1 MASAEGPA
9 EPDPALGDE
18 VCQAIRRQVEKL
30 GLTIG
35 EEPVWAEARFA
46 EQIDPYSGECS
57 LVGIWRGKAR
67 YGTVTLFADGRVF
80 AEYQVLLPH
89 PALAGHYVE
98 AVQVWG
104 RAGALKGD
112 PVIAAFAT
120 S

>member
-1 MASAEGPA
+1 MTSARRFVR
-9 EPDPALGDE
+9 PDPVLGAE
-18 VCQAIRRQVEKL
+18 VCLAIRRQVEKL

-35 EEPVWAEARFA
+35 DEPVWAEAGFA
-46 EQIDPYSGECS
+46 EQADPYSGETS
-57 LVGIWRGKAR
+57 LVGTWRGKAR
-67 YGTVTLFADGRVF
+67 YGTVTLFPDGRVF

-104 RAGALKGD
+104 RTGALKGD

-120 S
+120 